1 MVNIISTE
9 TEMCYLRYFRQ
20 MDRMANEVLKEVI
33 QGMHVKTAA
42 INPDSVLDVLFEKK
56 IIVPDDYERLRPFPV
71 TRDRCRGMLS
81 LLHQSPHPQAFIY
94 LRLALIDD
102 YPWLVDE
109 IDQQIDLPSLTSR
122 LQQLALDHST
132 DGKLLLWAYNYLC
145 DKKQLIWFS
154 LVVCV
159 SE

>member
-1 MVNIISTE
+1 
-9 TEMCYLRYFRQ
+9 
-20 MDRMANEVLKEVI
+20 MANEVLKEVI
-33 QGMHVKTAA
+33 HGMHVKTAA

-56 IIVPDDYERLRPFPV
+56 IIVSDDYQRLRHVPV
-71 TRDRCRGMLS
+71 TKDRCRDMLS

-109 IDQQIDLPSLTSR
+109 IDQQIDLPPLTSR

-132 DGKLLLWAYNYLC
+132 DGKLLL
-145 DKKQLIWFS
+145 
-154 LVVCV
+154 
-159 SE
+159 

>member
-20 MDRMANEVLKEVI
+20 TDRMANEVLKLVI

-56 IIVPDDYERLRPFPV
+56 IIVCNDYQRLRHVPV
-71 TRDRCRGMLS
+71 TIDRCRDMLL

-122 LQQLALDHST
+122 LQQLALT
-132 DGKLLLWAYNYLC
+132 DGKLLL
-145 DKKQLIWFS
+145 
-154 LVVCV
+154 
-159 SE
+159 